1 MLELRVDGIQVIEPG
16 ILGDFVAALPPDPLL
31 GVQGRLV
38 RGKILQVN
46 NRVAFQKKP
55 DSFTFMPAGPIHVK
69 PDIVTGKLLPD
80 MLQDFQ
86 EALRITAG
94 SSDQSLLAQE
104 RGDPAEQIE
113 PLAVLAGSGDT
124 KTLAFLGPATPQA
137 RMKAKTGF
145 ILKNDGL
152 IGLQRLQFF
161 LTPVETRGHL
171 FSEPERRHSWPVSG
185 CNLTGASSS
194 ALGGL
199 SASRQNAPSGKLPA
213 SARPR
218 QPGTGRIYGDFL
230 PGPPSS
236 GAADRDS
243 AQRDDPD
250 GASVSGLG
258 SLPYLP
264 DESSAPVL
272 WDLAQTKR
280 LSIPDA
286 GPPKPATRRR
296 SLCRSTPP
304 GLALP
309 RPAVSVGSLPC
320 QPKLKPSQ
328 RKYNTNC
335 NYTAHIIA
343 SVLVSRQVI
352 S

>member
-1 MLELRVDGIQVIEPG
+1 MLKLRVDGIQVIEPG
-16 ILGDFVAALPPDPLL
+16 ILGDFIAALPPDPLL
-31 GVQGRLV
+31 GVQSRLV

-55 DSFTFMPAGPIHVK
+55 DSFTFMPAGPIDVK

-104 RGDPAEQIE
+104 RGDPAEQIK

-124 KTLAFLGPATPQA
+124 KTLAFLGPATPQT

-161 LTPVETRGHL
+161 LTPVETRGPL
-171 FSEPERRHSWPVSG
+171 FFEPERRHSWPVSG

-213 SARPR
+213 SVRPR
-218 QPGTGRIYGDFL
+218 QPEAGRIYGDFL
-230 PGPPSS
+230 SGPPSNV
-236 GAADRDS
+236 AADRDS

-286 GPPKPATRRR
+286 GPPKPAIRRR

-309 RPAVSVGSLPC
+309 RLAVSVGSLPC

-328 RKYNTNC
+328 RKDNTNC
-335 NYTAHIIA
+335 NYTALLIA
-343 SVLVSRQVI
+343 SVLVQECF
-352 S
+352 